1 MEALQHPSLSAHFHR
16 YPNPSSFNP
25 ACLRGVPTVPD
36 TFCTIELQCACDCFV
51 VCTVCECVY
60 RYSLSLRA
68 FVCAYCVVCMH
79 ANMCACGKIEM
90 VSPVT

>member
-60 RYSLSLRA
+60 RYSLSLMHL
-68 FVCAYCVVCMH
+68 CVHTVWYACMQTCVH
-79 ANMCACGKIEM
+79 VVK
-90 VSPVT
+90 